1 MCRDRPNSDSGT
13 PLFLLLAGLYDYLFL
28 RMLLVIRLGEDRRFG
43 SIRKR
48 EAEDYFLLRDFR
60 LELYLLFFLVPEAEL
75 LVICSL

>member
-28 RMLLVIRLGEDRRFG
+28 RTLLVIRLGEDRRFG

-48 EAEDYFLLRDFR
+48 KAEEYFLLRDFR